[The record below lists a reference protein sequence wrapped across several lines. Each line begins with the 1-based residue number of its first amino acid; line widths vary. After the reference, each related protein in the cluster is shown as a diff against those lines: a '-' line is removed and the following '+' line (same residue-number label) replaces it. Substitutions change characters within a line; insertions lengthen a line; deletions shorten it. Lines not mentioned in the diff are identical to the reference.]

1 VVETTLTDATLTDTT
16 LTNAASA
23 SAVESTCTDIRR
35 LDPAAAAA
43 HLRAAAEAG
52 RGFLGL
58 DPVTQNDALLAAE
71 LARMQAQVFRAG
83 DMLLGS
89 VPNPDQ
95 PRQAF
100 IAATSADPEP
110 LRILLGFLDTRQRC
124 NSFVAMVPD
133 GAACAAAFASCG
145 FRQVGVLRDH
155 RYQSGAY
162 QDVIVYHAESGFFAS
177 ADSEVPCS
185 A

>member
-1 VVETTLTDATLTDTT
+1 MVETTLTDPTRST

-23 SAVESTCTDIRR
+23 SAAESPCTDIRR

-58 DPVTQNDALLAAE
+58 DPVTQNDVLLAAE
-71 LARMQAQVFRAG
+71 LTRMQAQVFRAG

-100 IAATSADPEP
+100 VAATCADPEP

-124 NSFVAMVPD
+124 SSFVAMVPD
-133 GAACAAAFASCG
+133 GAACAAAFESCG

-162 QDVIVYHAESGFFAS
+162 HDVIVYHAESGFFAS

>member
-1 VVETTLTDATLTDTT
+1 VTDPTS
-16 LTNAASA
+16 AAA
-23 SAVESTCTDIRR
+23 AESRATDIRR

-58 DPVTQNDALLAAE
+58 DPVTQNDVLLAAE
-71 LARMQAQVFRAG
+71 LTRMRAQVFQAG
-83 DMLLGS
+83 DMLLGA

-100 IAATSADPEP
+100 VAATCADPEP
-110 LRILLGFLDTRQRC
+110 LRVFLGFLDTRQRC
-124 NSFVAMVPD
+124 GSFVAMVPD
-133 GAACAAAFASCG
+133 GAASAAAFESCG
-145 FRQVGVLRDH
+145 FRRVGVLRDH
-155 RYQSGAY
+155 RYQAGAY
-162 QDVIVYHAESGFFAS
+162 QDVVVYHAESGLIGPARS
-177 ADSEVPCS
+177 EDSCS